1 MVVRPATAVRRLRAL
16 GCVVARVSCGA
27 GPLPSAMSCCGAPC
41 RTRLVASKLAGWAIG
56 RGGWGVG
63 RQALGRGVS
72 VGVRSRGRWSCG
84 CCARSS
90 FGVAHHAAQGAESG
104 VAAEEE
110 VRKVAQEHGIQA
122 DKVMRVLLFD
132 QEVVFFHGDNFHAE
146 DAMTVAAIGKTES
159 EGDVRPM
166 PGGRSAQAGSGAGDG
181 GAVTPTAGLSQGR
194 LTFGMCVGV
203 TAVAFESI
211 AVTTALPRRPGDL
224 GHHDAGTGGCS
235 PPFRSGCCSLL
246 WWRGGCATGWAR
258 VRPLSLGMAIFAVR
272 LIVARV
278 GERRPGSC

>member
-1 MVVRPATAVRRLRAL
+1 VRPGTAVRRLRAL

-63 RQALGRGVS
+63 RRALGRGVS
-72 VGVRSRGRWSCG
+72 VGVRSRGRWSADA
-84 CCARSS
+84 ARDHRS
-90 FGVAHHAAQGAESG
+90 ALLTTRRKAQNLAWRLK
-104 VAAEEE
+104 EE

-159 EGDVRPM
+159 ERVTSGRCPEDVARK
-166 PGGRSAQAGSGAGDG
+166 PGPARA
-181 GAVTPTAGLSQGR
+181 TAG
-194 LTFGMCVGV
+194 
-203 TAVAFESI
+203 
-211 AVTTALPRRPGDL
+211 P
-224 GHHDAGTGGCS
+224 
-235 PPFRSGCCSLL
+235 
-246 WWRGGCATGWAR
+246 
-258 VRPLSLGMAIFAVR
+258 
-272 LIVARV
+272 
-278 GERRPGSC
+278 